1 MSPWLLLILSLI
13 VLAGWAYWLLA
24 SWSVWAFFHSTRSRT
39 RYRPFVSILKPVKG
53 VDDHALENFASFC
66 LQEYPKFEILFGVAD
81 RDDPVVPLIRQLQEK
96 YPEHRIR
103 LIVAPV
109 IGINPKASTLQKL
122 AEEARGE
129 VLVISDSDI
138 RVHGDYLIRV
148 VTPLADPEIGVV
160 TCPYRADEAKN
171 FAAQFEALLLNTT
184 FVPSAITA
192 AAFFGDRIGLGAT
205 IAVRN
210 ADLERIGNF
219 ASFADYLADDYQL
232 ATRIAGLGMKISLS
246 DCVVSSVLGPQRFS
260 DSWARELRWARG
272 IRVSCPWKY
281 PGMLLTYPTAFAIL
295 LAATCG
301 SVPIAAI
308 AIGGTLVLRWAV
320 GLQFLTQFGQ
330 RDQWKNL
337 PWLPIRDLF
346 STAVWFAG
354 AFGRGIHWRG
364 SRFILRRDGRLEPAP
379 ISAASV
385 EARPGLLRRLI
396 AGIDGWLRR
405 RQGIFEYTQNPEC
418 ILRLSRGTAPRDII
432 LPDDTQVAAGEVVGE
447 LHMWN
452 EHAPTIP
459 AGGPSVGWAKKLQR
473 GFKTSLQDL
482 AAYVPTDP
490 SFASVRVF
498 HAAGAF
504 VGRNGN
510 EQIEKMARHYGFETI
525 DMDPPKDIFGRIHFW
540 GDNLLVWLL
549 GWTFNPRSVWHMPVF
564 NRKRQEMWLSR
575 DTLMRLF
582 GPKPAKPSNGKDSAG
597 APIPGKVAALSNVV
611 SAVPGP
617 IIEVPPEIMDV
628 PGPSV
633 AMPGAAA
640 GDFDGSPDD
649 ADLATA
655 KMLRP
660 ARVKTEI

>member
-1 MSPWLLLILSLI
+1 MSPWLLLILCLI

-24 SWSVWAFFHSTRSRT
+24 SWSVWAFFRSTRSRT
-39 RYRPFVSILKPVKG
+39 RYRPLVSILKPVKG
-53 VDDHALENFASFC
+53 VDDHAFENFASFC

-103 LIVAPV
+103 LIVAPAV
-109 IGINPKASTLQKL
+109 GMNPKASTLQKL

-129 VLVISDSDI
+129 VLLISDSDI

-148 VTPLADPEIGVV
+148 VTPMADPEIGVV
-160 TCPYRADEAKN
+160 TCPYCGDEPKN
-171 FAAQFEALLLNTT
+171 FAAKLEALLLNTT
-184 FVPSAITA
+184 FVPSAVTA

-205 IAVRN
+205 IAVRK
-210 ADLERIGNF
+210 ADLERIGGF

-232 ATRIAGLGMKISLS
+232 ATRIAALGMKISLS
-246 DCVVSSVLGPQRFS
+246 DCVVSSVLGPQKFADTWR
-260 DSWARELRWARG
+260 RELRWARG

-281 PGMLLTYPTAFAIL
+281 PGLLLTYPTPFAIL

-301 SVPIAAI
+301 SWPIAAI
-308 AIGGTLVLRWAV
+308 ALGGTLALRWAV
-320 GLQFLTQFGQ
+320 GLQFLVQFGQ
-330 RDQWKNL
+330 IEQWKAL
-337 PWLPIRDLF
+337 PCLPIRDLL

-354 AFGRGIHWRG
+354 AIGRDIRWRG
-364 SRFILRRDGRLEPAP
+364 GHFVLRRDGRLEPAP
-379 ISAASV
+379 IG
-385 EARPGLLRRLI
+385 EPRPGLVRRLI
-396 AGIDGWLRR
+396 AGIDAWLRR
-405 RQGIFEYTQNPEC
+405 REGIFEYTQNPEC

-432 LPDDTQVAAGEVVGE
+432 LPDDTQVAAGEAVGE

-452 EHAPTIP
+452 EHAPKIP

-482 AAYVPTDP
+482 AAYIQADAD
-490 SFASVRVF
+490 FASVRVF
-498 HAAGAF
+498 HATAAF

-525 DMDPPKDIFGRIHFW
+525 DLAPPTSFFRRLHFW

-549 GWTFNPRSVWHMPVF
+549 GWTFNPRSVRHMPVF
-564 NRKRQEMWLSR
+564 NRRRQEMWLSR

-582 GPKPAKPSNGKDSAG
+582 GPKSTRRADGKAE
-597 APIPGKVAALSNVV
+597 APIPGKVATLSDVV
-611 SAVPGP
+611 TVQGA

-628 PGPSV
+628 PGASIP
-633 AMPGAAA
+633 MPGAAA
-640 GDFDGSPDD
+640 ADFHGSPDNG
-649 ADLATA
+649 DLATA
-655 KMLRP
+655 KLLRP
-660 ARVKTEI
+660 ARVKTET